1 MTVLCCASADGQ
13 FSKPFVIYPGVRPKY
28 NLEGVN
34 VDDYDLGNS
43 SNGWITAD
51 CFFGWIANL
60 FYPQIRDKV
69 KFPVVLF
76 LDGHSSHVSISVA
89 QFCLEHEIIL
99 YCLPPHAS
107 HILQPLD
114 VAVFGP
120 MKKKWNKSLD
130 DFKRL
135 YRGLSMSRTHFFP
148 VFDKCWKDSTSAENA
163 KAGFRKCG
171 LVPWDREAVAY
182 DRIIDTVKNAPILAK
197 TEKVSDQEK
206 IGMLRM
212 HQLMLNCI
220 PPALM
225 SVLVKRK
232 EEGYDLADESALGT
246 LWKIYKCSE
255 NLISGEKPS
264 VQNASEVA
272 DDATVANQET
282 SNSFNE
288 TSEIAQVRIE
298 PDIGINPVTCS
309 TILGD
314 SGEAI
319 PSTSTIILSE
329 HDVVVD
335 DNDEEENESI
345 NSSSLDKS
353 YVNLPYSPFKNH
365 KMISDDVII
374 KRKISINKTKVPFAI
389 SAREHVEHLQSKQ
402 NKKKR
407 ELEEKEKR
415 KTDRQNKKKKKTAV
429 AAAVETVEQEAGSE
443 EIILDDSE
451 DLTETEINICQACH
465 GDEGWADNDLWL
477 GCSGYGNKKC
487 DKWFHK
493 ACLCEEVAQMD
504 EAQLKEFE
512 LICDACKLQEKIAN
526 KKMRKN

>member
-1 MTVLCCASADGQ
+1 MDCQ
-13 FSKPFVIYPGVRPKY
+13 FILPPDQI
-28 NLEGVN
+28 
-34 VDDYDLGNS
+34 
-43 SNGWITAD
+43 
-51 CFFGWIANL
+51 
-60 FYPQIRDKV
+60 IRDKV

-135 YRGLSMSRTHFFP
+135 YRGLSMSRTHFFS
-148 VFDKCWKDSTSAENA
+148 VFDKCWKDSTSVENA

-171 LVPWDREAVAY
+171 LVPWDRETVAY

-206 IGMLRM
+206 IRMLRM

-255 NLISGEKPS
+255 ELISGEKPS
-264 VQNASEVA
+264 VQNASEVE
-272 DDATVANQET
+272 DDAPVANQET

-288 TSEIAQVRIE
+288 TSEIAQVSIE
-298 PDIGINPVTCS
+298 PDNGINPVTCS

-329 HDVVVD
+329 HDAVD
-335 DNDEEENESI
+335 DNEGEENESI

-353 YVNLPYSPFKNH
+353 YVNLSYSPFKNH
-365 KMISDDVII
+365 KMISNDVII
-374 KRKISINKTKVPFAI
+374 TRKISINKTKVPFAI
-389 SAREHVEHLQSKQ
+389 SAHEHVEHLQSKQ

-407 ELEEKEKR
+407 ELEPRGER
-415 KTDRQNKKKKKTAV
+415 KAQDRSTK
-429 AAAVETVEQEAGSE
+429 
-443 EIILDDSE
+443 
-451 DLTETEINICQACH
+451 
-465 GDEGWADNDLWL
+465 
-477 GCSGYGNKKC
+477 
-487 DKWFHK
+487 
-493 ACLCEEVAQMD
+493 
-504 EAQLKEFE
+504 
-512 LICDACKLQEKIAN
+512 
-526 KKMRKN
+526 